1 MKSKCKWRGEVRAR
15 MMVLES
21 VQLEL
26 FEAGTS
32 TGHPSFTY
40 DKRRL
45 KLGLGNR
52 QGLEQ
57 EVCCPLCP
65 ELRVS

>member
-1 MKSKCKWRGEVRAR
+1 

-26 FEAGTS
+26 FKAGTS